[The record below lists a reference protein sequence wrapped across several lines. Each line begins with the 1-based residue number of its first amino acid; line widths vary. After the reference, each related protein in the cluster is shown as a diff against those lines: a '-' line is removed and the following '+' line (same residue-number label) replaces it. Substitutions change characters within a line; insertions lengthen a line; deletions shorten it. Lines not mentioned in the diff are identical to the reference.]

1 MVKHRWF
8 HAFWLRFGLELLVWE
23 AVVLAL
29 AWMLF
34 SRMHWGHYFSD
45 VLFAVGVLE
54 LMAASVG
61 MLGRPYET
69 ASGGYGVPALPVQP
83 SEQERREQAVAEYIE
98 KRSFALRLGAS
109 GLLTVLAALI
119 VL

>member
-1 MVKHRWF
+1 MIKQRWF
-8 HAFWLRFGLELLVWE
+8 PSVWLRFGLELLVWE

-45 VLFAVGVLE
+45 VLFVVGVLE

-61 MLGRPYET
+61 MLGRPYEP
-69 ASGGYGVPALPVQP
+69 SGGGYGVPALPVQP
-83 SEQERREQAVAEYIE
+83 SEQERREQAVAEFIE
-98 KRSFALRLGAS
+98 KRAFALRLVAS
-109 GLLTVLAALI
+109 GLLTVLAALM